1 MSTWGSFGGYFF
13 MIKQQQEDHM
23 PLSKPITM
31 TSQWAP
37 WRLKR
42 RRLHCLPS
50 RLFRCTSKPRVPGLC
65 EGNPLVTGGFP
76 SKKASNA
83 ENVFICLRH
92 HAISPKTVEFYYPP
106 RRRRCLSA
114 DENVILT
121 KFFSLAALKI
131 IILQPVM
138 KISSIWRH
146 LSFSVTKIF
155 RRLKACRTII
165 TSTTLF
171 NHTTDEAK

>member
-1 MSTWGSFGGYFF
+1 MSTMASQTPASPLLAQSFVQAHIKAPRPWPLWGESTGDRW
-13 MIKQQQEDHM
+13 I
-23 PLSKPITM
+23 PL
-31 TSQWAP
+31 
-37 WRLKR
+37 
-42 RRLHCLPS
+42 
-50 RLFRCTSKPRVPGLC
+50 
-65 EGNPLVTGGFP
+65 
-76 SKKASNA
+76 KKASNA

-146 LSFSVTKIF
+146 LSFSVTKTF

-171 NHTTDEAK
+171 NHTTDEAT